1 MRLID
6 ADKLKTHYSWWTDET
21 KELFDT
27 IINLQPT
34 IEAEPIRHGRW
45 IFSEDRYWKTCPG
58 CGAEVDVS
66 MGLGIFVDG
75 IEVDEMNYCPNCGSK
90 MDL

>member
-1 MRLID
+1 MGRLID

-34 IEAEPIRHGRW
+34 IEAEPIVRCK
-45 IFSEDRYWKTCPG
+45 DCAYWGEHYEQG
-58 CGAEVDVS
+58 CGMADYKTE
-66 MGLGIFVDG
+66 
-75 IEVDEMNYCPNCGSK
+75 PNHFCSWGERK
-90 MDL
+90 K